1 MSEVTC
7 WHFQRLS
14 GTIRQN
20 RNTEVPMKKVA
31 LIGYG
36 AIARIALDKV
46 AEHDHDGHVKIVGVL
61 VRENREQEAR
71 AALDSSIAVVTTIKD
86 LIRLSPN
93 VVAECAGQ
101 GAIVEYGE
109 AVLNAGIDLIVISTG
124 ALANDEL
131 RNKLTAI
138 CARNSSRLVM
148 PSGAIAGIDGM
159 NSLQIGGL
167 KSVRYT
173 STKPPMAWQ
182 GTPAD
187 EKFDLGNMTEKT
199 ELFTGPARE
208 AARLY
213 PKNANLAA
221 TVALAGLGMDDT
233 EIQLVADPDVAPN
246 NVGRIDAEGE
256 FGKLTVECRGMP
268 APDNPKTSA
277 TTALSLAHAILKDT
291 RTIIM

>member
-1 MSEVTC
+1 
-7 WHFQRLS
+7 
-14 GTIRQN
+14 
-20 RNTEVPMKKVA
+20 MKKVA

-36 AIARIALDKV
+36 AIARIALDKI
-46 AEHDHDGHVKIVGVL
+46 AEHDKGQQIKIVGVL
-61 VRENREQEAR
+61 VRENREEEAN
-71 AALDSSIAVVTTIKD
+71 AALNGSIKVVTSIED

-101 GAIVEYGE
+101 GAVAEYAE
-109 AVLNAGIDLIVISTG
+109 SVLLAGINFIVISTG

-131 RNKLTAI
+131 RNHLIGI
-138 CARNSSRLVM
+138 CARNGSRFLM

-159 NSLQIGGL
+159 NSLHIGGL

-173 STKPPMAWQ
+173 STKPPLAWK

-187 EKFDLGNMTEKT
+187 EEFELESISSRT

-208 AARLY
+208 AAKLY

-221 TVALAGLGMDDT
+221 TVALAGLGMDAT
-233 EIQLVADPDVAPN
+233 EIQLVADPEVAPN

-256 FGKLTVECRGMP
+256 FGTLTVECRGMP

-277 TTALSLAHAILKDT
+277 TTALSLAHAILKET
-291 RTIIM
+291 RTIII

>member
-1 MSEVTC
+1 
-7 WHFQRLS
+7 
-14 GTIRQN
+14 
-20 RNTEVPMKKVA
+20 MKQVA

-36 AIARIALDKV
+36 AIARIALDKI
-46 AEHDHDGHVKIVGVL
+46 AEHDQDGQINVVGVL

-86 LIRLSPN
+86 LIQLSPN
-93 VVAECAGQ
+93 VIAECAGQ
-101 GAIVEYGE
+101 GAIAEYGE
-109 AVLNAGIDLIVISTG
+109 AVLRSGIDLIVISTG
-124 ALANDEL
+124 ALADDAL
-131 RNKLTAI
+131 REKLTSI
-138 CARNSSRLVM
+138 CTRNSARLLM

-187 EKFDLGNMTEKT
+187 ENFDLGKINERT

-233 EIQLVADPDVAPN
+233 EIQLVADPTIAPN

-256 FGKLTVECRGMP
+256 FGMLTVECRGMP

>member
-1 MSEVTC
+1 
-7 WHFQRLS
+7 
-14 GTIRQN
+14 
-20 RNTEVPMKKVA
+20 MKKVA

-36 AIARIALDKV
+36 AIARIALGKIV
-46 AEHDHDGHVKIVGVL
+46 EHDPDKQIKIVGVL
-61 VRENREQEAR
+61 VRKNKEEETR
-71 AALDSSIAVVTTIKD
+71 AALDSSIAVVTSIEE

-93 VVAECAGQ
+93 VIAECAGQ
-101 GAIVEYGE
+101 GAITEYAE
-109 AVLNAGIDLIVISTG
+109 TVLRAGIDLIVISTG
-124 ALANDEL
+124 ALAVDEL
-131 RNKLTAI
+131 RNNLTNI
-138 CARNSSRLVM
+138 CARNNSRLLM

-167 KSVRYT
+167 KSVLYT

-182 GTPAD
+182 GTPAE
-187 EKFDLGNMTEKT
+187 EKFDLVSINKRT
-199 ELFTGPARE
+199 ELYKGPARE

-221 TVALAGLGMDDT
+221 TVALAGLGMDET
-233 EIQLVADPDVAPN
+233 QILLVADPDVAPN

>member
-1 MSEVTC
+1 
-7 WHFQRLS
+7 
-14 GTIRQN
+14 
-20 RNTEVPMKKVA
+20 MKKVA

-36 AIARIALDKV
+36 AIARIALNKV
-46 AEHDHDGHVKIVGVL
+46 TEHDHDGQVKIVGVL
-61 VRENREQEAR
+61 VRENREEETR
-71 AALDSSIAVVTTIKD
+71 AALDGSIAVVTDIKE

-93 VVAECAGQ
+93 IVAECAGQ
-101 GAIVEYGE
+101 GAIAEYGE
-109 AVLNAGIDLIVISTG
+109 AILNTGIDLIVISTG

-131 RNKLTAI
+131 RNNLTAI
-138 CARNSSRLVM
+138 CARNGSRLLI

-187 EKFDLGNMTEKT
+187 EKFDLASIIEKT

-233 EIQLVADPDVAPN
+233 EIRLVADPDVAPN

-256 FGKLTVECRGMP
+256 FGQLTVECRGMP

>member
-1 MSEVTC
+1 
-7 WHFQRLS
+7 
-14 GTIRQN
+14 
-20 RNTEVPMKKVA
+20 MKKVA

-36 AIARIALDKV
+36 AIARIALQKIE
-46 AEHDHDGHVKIVGVL
+46 EHDTDKHIKVVGVL
-61 VRENREQEAR
+61 VRENRKEEAR
-71 AALDSSIAVVTTIKD
+71 AALDNSIAVVTSIED

-93 VVAECAGQ
+93 IIAECAGQ
-101 GAIVEYGE
+101 GSINEYGE
-109 AVLNAGIDLIVISTG
+109 AVLTAGIDLIIISTG
-124 ALANDEL
+124 ALADDNL
-131 RNKLTAI
+131 RNSLTSI
-138 CARNSSRLVM
+138 CKRNSARLLM

-167 KSVRYT
+167 NSVRYT

-187 EKFDLGNMTEKT
+187 DNFDLANISERTV
-199 ELFTGPARE
+199 LFTGPARE
-208 AARLY
+208 AARLF

-221 TVALAGLGMDDT
+221 TVALAGLGLDAT
-233 EIQLVADPDVAPN
+233 EIQLVADPTVAPN

-256 FGKLTVECRGMP
+256 FGQLTVECRGLP

-291 RTIIM
+291 RAIIM

>member
-1 MSEVTC
+1 
-7 WHFQRLS
+7 
-14 GTIRQN
+14 
-20 RNTEVPMKKVA
+20 MKKVA

-36 AIARIALDKV
+36 AIARIALGKIV
-46 AEHDHDGHVKIVGVL
+46 EHDPDEQIKVVGVL
-61 VRENREQEAR
+61 VRKNRKEEAR
-71 AALDSSIAVVTTIKD
+71 SALKSSIAVVTSIEE

-93 VVAECAGQ
+93 VIAECAGQ
-101 GAIVEYGE
+101 GAIREYAE
-109 AVLNAGIDLIVISTG
+109 TVLSSGIDLIIISTG
-124 ALANDEL
+124 ALADEEL
-131 RNKLTAI
+131 RNKLTSI
-138 CARNSSRLVM
+138 CARNNSRLLM
-148 PSGAIAGIDGM
+148 PSGAIAGIDGLS
-159 NSLQIGGL
+159 SLKIGRL
-167 KSVRYT
+167 KSVLYT

-182 GTPAD
+182 GTPAA
-187 EKFDLGNMTEKT
+187 EEFDLVNINERT
-199 ELFTGPARE
+199 ELFKGPARE

-221 TVALAGLGMDDT
+221 TVALAGLGMDET
-233 EIQLVADPDVAPN
+233 QILLVADPGVAPI

>member
-1 MSEVTC
+1 
-7 WHFQRLS
+7 
-14 GTIRQN
+14 
-20 RNTEVPMKKVA
+20 MKKVA

-36 AIARIALDKV
+36 AIARITLEKIV
-46 AEHDHDGHVKIVGVL
+46 EHDTDKHIRIVGVL
-61 VRENREQEAR
+61 VRENREKEAR
-71 AALDSSIAVVTTIKD
+71 AALDESIAVVTTIQD

-101 GAIVEYGE
+101 GSIAEYGE
-109 AVLNAGIDLIVISTG
+109 AVLTAGIDLIVISTG
-124 ALANDEL
+124 ALADDQL
-131 RNKLTAI
+131 RNNLTSI
-138 CARNSSRLVM
+138 CKRNGARLLM

-167 KSVRYT
+167 HSVRYT

-187 EKFDLGNMTEKT
+187 GNFDLASIAERTV
-199 ELFTGPARE
+199 LFTGPARE

-221 TVALAGLGMDDT
+221 TVALAGLGLDAT
-233 EIQLVADPDVAPN
+233 EIRLVADPAVAPS

-256 FGKLTVECRGMP
+256 FGQLTVECRGMP